1 MSIKL
6 QALSYFWPRLSIFP
20 YAGWQV
26 ELHLSTLR
34 NMSYNNDCLWRPFRV
49 IESSD
54 WDNRLLNF
62 IAGLGWQ
69 VTAFISS
76 NLEETE
82 IKTQLYLIN
91 RQASTDCK
99 SVPSAHPSHRNN
111 LTTNYCYRTLVFLRW
126 SEGFQEKGR
135 WSRYVLPHWKWEV
148 RKEQVTGRRALPI
161 ETPAAAFSSCS

>member
-62 IAGLGWQ
+62 IAALGWQ

-76 NLEETE
+76 GGEME
-82 IKTQLYLIN
+82 IKTQLFLIN
-91 RQASTDCK
+91 RQAPTNCK
-99 SVPSAHPSHRNN
+99 SIPSVYPSHQSN
-111 LTTNYCYRTLVFLRW
+111 LTTNYYWTPISPVVR
-126 SEGFQEKGR
+126 GFPEERKMGEICVA
-135 WSRYVLPHWKWEV
+135 SLEV
-148 RKEQVTGRRALPI
+148 RSREGTRHRPYSS
-161 ETPAAAFSSCS
+161 TSFSASCCF

>member
-76 NLEETE
+76 NLEEAE

-99 SVPSAHPSHRNN
+99 PIPAVYPSHRNAS
-111 LTTNYCYRTLVFLRW
+111 TTNYYRTLVFLKW
-126 SEGFQEKGR
+126 SEGFQKMGR
-135 WSRYVLPHWKWEV
+135 WSRCVASLEMRSRERTSYRPDNSTN
-148 RKEQVTGRRALPI
+148 RNT
-161 ETPAAAFSSCS
+161 SCCF

>member
-34 NMSYNNDCLWRPFRV
+34 NMSYNNDCLWRPFKV

-76 NLEETE
+76 GEEME

-91 RQASTDCK
+91 RQASTNFESIP
-99 SVPSAHPSHRNN
+99 SVYPSHQNN
-111 LTTNYCYRTLVFLRW
+111 LTMKYYRTLVFLQW
-126 SEGFQEKGR
+126 SEGFQKTGR
-135 WSRYVLPHWKWEV
+135 WGRYVASLEV
-148 RKEQVTGRRALPI
+148 RSRQRTCHRLYSS
-161 ETPAAAFSSCS
+161 THFSASCCF

>member
-34 NMSYNNDCLWRPFRV
+34 NMSYNNDCLRRPFRV

-76 NLEETE
+76 NLEEME

-91 RQASTDCK
+91 RQPSTDCK
-99 SVPSAHPSHRNN
+99 SIPSAYPSHQND
-111 LTTNYCYRTLVFLRW
+111 LTTNYYRTLIFLQW
-126 SEGFQEKGR
+126 SEGSQSEEGKMEQICVV
-135 WSRYVLPHWKWEV
+135 SLEV
-148 RKEQVTGRRALPI
+148 RSRERTSHRLY
-161 ETPAAAFSSCS
+161 SSTNRNASCCF

>member
-76 NLEETE
+76 GGEME
-82 IKTQLYLIN
+82 IKTLISNQQTGIYQLPIYTFSFPFSSEQLNQELLQHSHISSVV
-91 RQASTDCK
+91 RGFSEERKMGKICAAS
-99 SVPSAHPSHRNN
+99 
-111 LTTNYCYRTLVFLRW
+111 L
-126 SEGFQEKGR
+126 
-135 WSRYVLPHWKWEV
+135 EV
-148 RKEQVTGRRALPI
+148 RSRERTRHMPYSSTG
-161 ETPAAAFSSCS
+161 FSASCCF

>member
-6 QALSYFWPRLSIFP
+6 QAPSYFWPRLSIFP

-62 IAGLGWQ
+62 IAALGWQ

-76 NLEETE
+76 GGEME

-91 RQASTDCK
+91 RQASTNCK
-99 SVPSAHPSHRNN
+99 SIPSVYPSHQNN
-111 LTTNYCYRTLVFLRW
+111 LTTNYYRTYILPVVR
-126 SEGFQEKGR
+126 GFSKGR
-135 WSRYVLPHWKWEV
+135 KIGKICVEV
-148 RKEQVTGRRALPI
+148 RSRERTRHRQYTS
-161 ETPAAAFSSCS
+161 TSFSASCCF

>member
-99 SVPSAHPSHRNN
+99 SIPSACPSHSKD
-111 LTTNYCYRTLVFLRW
+111 LTTHYYRTLVFLQW
-126 SEGFQEKGR
+126 SGGFQKRGR
-135 WSRYVLPHWKWEV
+135 WSSYVLSKSKWEA
-148 RKEQVTGRRALPI
+148 RKEQVTDCTTLPV